1 MEQPHHYSSYIRP
14 VGEKSNGT
22 NDKKGPRLNR
32 YYENLKPYYKLKES
46 ANPDNTLIFESRF
59 ESGNL
64 RKAVKINDFEYD
76 LYLKNDYGTS
86 GFTQW
91 YYFRVQNTKKDK
103 IYRFNIVNLMKPDSN
118 YNMGMK
124 PLIYSVK
131 EAEQNKIG
139 WQRDGFN
146 IAYYQSARKKKFT
159 NAATNGVL
167 GSLASCSTAAS
178 GPINNNNNN
187 GGYGPL
193 YFALS
198 FEIMF
203 KRKYLVNGN
212 NFLRR

>member
-1 MEQPHHYSSYIRP
+1 
-14 VGEKSNGT
+14 
-22 NDKKGPRLNR
+22 
-32 YYENLKPYYKLKES
+32 LKPYYKLKES

-146 IAYYQSARKKKFT
+146 IAYY
-159 NAATNGVL
+159 
-167 GSLASCSTAAS
+167 
-178 GPINNNNNN
+178 
-187 GGYGPL
+187 
-193 YFALS
+193 
-198 FEIMF
+198 
-203 KRKYLVNGN
+203 
-212 NFLRR
+212 

>member
-1 MEQPHHYSSYIRP
+1 LEQPHHYSSYIRP
-14 VGEKSNGT
+14 VGEKSNGL

-146 IAYYQSARKKKFT
+146 IAYY
-159 NAATNGVL
+159 
-167 GSLASCSTAAS
+167 
-178 GPINNNNNN
+178 
-187 GGYGPL
+187 
-193 YFALS
+193 
-198 FEIMF
+198 
-203 KRKYLVNGN
+203 
-212 NFLRR
+212 